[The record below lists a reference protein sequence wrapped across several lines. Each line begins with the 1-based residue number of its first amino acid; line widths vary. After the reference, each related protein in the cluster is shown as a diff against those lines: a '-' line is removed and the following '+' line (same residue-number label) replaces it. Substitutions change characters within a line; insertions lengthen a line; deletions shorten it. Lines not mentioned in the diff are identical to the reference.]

1 MLILPHFVSLGGDWY
16 LVLPTNN
23 YRTETAHSIDVHK
36 PKFECQIPSKVKNE
50 PVTEVI
56 EKLHYHTETA
66 HSLGVQRPKF
76 GCQAQTAEVIEKL
89 CHRTETA
96 SSVKIRKPKYGL
108 QIPTTEV
115 IEQLRYHTETANSL
129 EVQKPKYECQ
139 SITGLGKGPI
149 RETIEKLYYPV
160 EICSSKRI
168 EKPLLYCCQFL
179 EDLSLNDAAQALGG
193 KLLTNLQSVT
203 STKVLARPPR
213 IIEIKTSSQANTI
226 QPLKHEK
233 YGIHKCSFQ
242 QESGQQH
249 VSLYF

>member
-1 MLILPHFVSLGGDWY
+1 MESLNLLVLLPSMFA
-16 LVLPTNN
+16 LPTNN